1 MSLSDLTK
9 PWAALS
15 YGFLDSSAKRELRR
29 KMLKAVAV
37 PGCQMP
43 YASREVP
50 MARGWGTGGLQVS
63 LTLVNPRTRVKVID
77 QGADD
82 SVNAASIRRFIAR
95 VAGTPTTTDT
105 LEADLIQSRH
115 RIPEEIL
122 RDDQVLVLQVPNP
135 EPLRPVQPNMS
146 VARQMHADADY
157 GRMWLQLYEQ
167 IVRSGR
173 VMQGAS
179 YPSLVH
185 GRHVM
190 TPSPIPRW
198 DVPKLHA
205 DADYGRMW
213 LQLYEQIV
221 RSGRVM
227 QGASY
232 PSLVHGRHVMT
243 PSPIPRWDVP
253 KLHMAKH
260 LTILSAGREK
270 RIFAV
275 PPFTRVEPLVF
286 SDVPYKVEDHA
297 GLTCHRSGAQGFFM
311 NEIPQDDGSSAFEV
325 SDSDWGVKAIR
336 HREGSGPTLGET
348 WYKDGEFKP

>member
-1 MSLSDLTK
+1 MSLSDLTQD
-9 PWAALS
+9 WQAMS
-15 YGFLDSSAKRELRR
+15 YGFLDRSAKREMRR
-29 KMLKAVAV
+29 KMLKAVCV

-63 LTLVNPRTRVKVID
+63 LTLVHPAMRVKVID

-115 RIPEEIL
+115 RVPEEIL
-122 RDDQVLVLQVPNP
+122 REDQVLVLQVPNP

-167 IVRSGR
+167 IVRAGR

-179 YPSLVH
+179 YPSLVN
-185 GRHVM
+185 
-190 TPSPIPRW
+190 
-198 DVPKLHA
+198 
-205 DADYGRMW
+205 
-213 LQLYEQIV
+213 
-221 RSGRVM
+221 
-227 QGASY
+227 
-232 PSLVHGRHVMT
+232 GRHVMT

-253 KLHMAKH
+253 KLHMARH

-275 PPFTRVEPLVF
+275 PPYTRVAPLVF
-286 SDVPYKVEDHA
+286 DDVPYQVEDHA
-297 GLTCHRSGAQGFFM
+297 HLTCARSGLGGFFM
-311 NEIPQDDGSSAFEV
+311 NEIPQADGTRTHEV
-325 SDSDWGVKAIR
+325 SDSALGVKAIR
-336 HREGSGPTLGET
+336 RAEGGAVTVGET
-348 WYKDGEFKP
+348 WYRDGRMPGEGA